1 MTSKQAP
8 PLQASLTLKER
19 GLSIII
25 DDGVPYKVLAIED
38 INGWIISICRQAS
51 YTGAKEGVGKE
62 EEVITFIQTVEFG
75 WQRFLSTTPA
85 SRSDKEVV
93 RGLKE
98 AIEMFQLGK
107 AREQLSKW
115 KEEHPTGV
123 S

>member
-1 MTSKQAP
+1 MISKT
-8 PLQASLTLKER
+8 SLTTLRER

-25 DDGVPYKVLAIED
+25 DDGIPYKVLAIED
-38 INGWIISICRQAS
+38 INGWIISICRHSS
-51 YTGAKEGVGKE
+51 YTGAKEGE

-85 SRSDKEVV
+85 SKSDKEVV
-93 RGLKE
+93 RGIKE
-98 AIEMFQLGK
+98 SIEVFQLGK
-107 AREQLSKW
+107 AKEQLSKW